1 MPNPQL
7 KSPTK
12 LSGQVNDL
20 DALIESLN
28 KAVES
33 AESKFAILKEKTSP
47 VACGSVGGKDEE
59 ESPSTE
65 AEEMLL
71 SVRRKLESSLNRL
84 EKFVDEH
91 VI

>member
-1 MPNPQL
+1 MSNSQL
-7 KSPTK
+7 SAPTK

-20 DALIESLN
+20 ESLIESLN
-28 KAVES
+28 KTIDT

-59 ESPSTE
+59 ASPSTE